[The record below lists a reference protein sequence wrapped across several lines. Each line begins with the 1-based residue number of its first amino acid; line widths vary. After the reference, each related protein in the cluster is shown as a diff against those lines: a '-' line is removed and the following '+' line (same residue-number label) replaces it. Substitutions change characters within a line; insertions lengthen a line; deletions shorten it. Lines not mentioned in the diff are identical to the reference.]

1 MEILWSKGRGGTDI
15 GDTLEE
21 RQRRYKY
28 WRHPG
33 VKAEEVQVLETLWS
47 KGRGGTDIGDTL
59 E

>member
-47 KGRGGTDIGDTL
+47 KGIKENTY
-59 E
+59 